1 MSMTPTRKLADW
13 IGENRDRGDAR
24 LVKLVCVHLVKGNRL
39 GDELRTCA
47 VPVDFDEEWQSA
59 TASKIVEQ
67 AADEARTLGSG
78 IQRYAVQAWFD
89 GLERPHGRHVFTVAG
104 AEDLGAISTEG
115 TDDDGIKALLLR
127 HTEFLTQLSTRTMAE
142 QLQFMKGEI
151 TSLREE
157 NAELRRERIQNFKLI
172 EEVHSQKAQQEIAL
186 RREAAKE
193 RLFTDGAEKLGLI
206 LPMVLNHWAGRKI
219 FPENAANALTLKSFV
234 DSISKENFDKM
245 AGILSGEQ
253 MTLLFQLAT
262 SVSKPLE
269 DKPTDIARANG
280 VAS

>member
-1 MSMTPTRKLADW
+1 
-13 IGENRDRGDAR
+13 
-24 LVKLVCVHLVKGNRL
+24 
-39 GDELRTCA
+39 
-47 VPVDFDEEWQSA
+47 
-59 TASKIVEQ
+59 
-67 AADEARTLGSG
+67 
-78 IQRYAVQAWFD
+78 
-89 GLERPHGRHVFTVAG
+89 VFTVAG
-104 AEDLGAISTEG
+104 SEDLGAISTEG

-151 TSLREE
+151 QALRDE
-157 NAELRRERIQNFKLI
+157 NAQLRSERIQNFKLI
-172 EEVHSQKAQQEIAL
+172 EEVHSQKAQQEITL

-206 LPMVLNHWAGRKI
+206 LPMVLNHWAGKRI

-234 DSISKENFDKM
+234 ESIDKPTFEKM

-262 SVSKPLE
+262 SVSKPKEESPAEL
-269 DKPTDIARANG
+269 ARANG